1 MMTDPI
7 ADLLARI
14 RNASMVHHKSV
25 NIPASKLKL
34 RILEVLKTNGYIED
48 FQEVKSGPQG
58 SLTVFLRYD
67 AKTKECAIMGLERV
81 SRPGRRIYVGHEE
94 IPKVLSG
101 LGVSVLS
108 TSKGILADREARAQ
122 GLGGEVLLKVW

>member
-25 NIPASKLKL
+25 TLPASRLKVK
-34 RILEVLKTNGYIED
+34 ILDVLKVSGYIDDYQVVEA
-48 FQEVKSGPQG
+48 VPQ
-58 SLTVFLRYD
+58 SSITIFLRYD
-67 AKTKECAIMGLERV
+67 ATSKESAIMGLERV
-81 SRPGRRIYVGHEE
+81 SRPGRRVYVGKEE

-108 TSKGILADREARAQ
+108 TSKGILADREARSQ
-122 GLGGEVLLKVW
+122 GVGGEVLLKVW

>member
-25 NIPASKLKL
+25 TLPASRLKVK
-34 RILEVLKTNGYIED
+34 ILDVLKVSGYIDDYQVVEA
-48 FQEVKSGPQG
+48 VPQ
-58 SLTVFLRYD
+58 SSITVFLRYD
-67 AKTKECAIMGLERV
+67 ATSKESAIMGLERV
-81 SRPGRRIYVGHEE
+81 SRPGRRVYVGKEE

-108 TSKGILADREARAQ
+108 TSKGILADREARSQ
-122 GLGGEVLLKVW
+122 GVGGEVLLKVW

>member
-25 NIPASKLKL
+25 TLPASKLKVK
-34 RILEVLKTNGYIED
+34 ILDVLKVAGYIDDYQIVEA
-48 FQEVKSGPQG
+48 VPQ
-58 SLTVFLRYD
+58 SSITVFLRYD
-67 AKTKECAIMGLERV
+67 ATSKESAIMGLERV
-81 SRPGRRIYVGHEE
+81 SRPGRRVYVGKEE

-108 TSKGILADREARAQ
+108 TSKGILADREARSQ
-122 GLGGEVLLKVW
+122 GVGGEVLLKVW